1 MNCPSCG
8 AETSKLIG
16 CNELRRVVCPQCHY
30 NCMGDKKFDNYN
42 LCQTMDSDGKTRV
55 TYGKAWEIKN
65 RGLSPD
71 DRKTVINLKTGKPAE
86 Y

>member
-8 AETSKLIG
+8 AETSRLIG
-16 CNELRRVVCPQCHY
+16 CHNLQRVVCTNCH
-30 NCMGDKKFDNYN
+30 GDCKGQQVPGNAN
-42 LCQTMDSDGKTRV
+42 LGQTLDSDGKTRV

-65 RGLSPD
+65 RGLSKD
-71 DRKTVINLKTGKPAE
+71 DGKTIINLKTGKPAE